1 MGLVVRRNY
10 VWCLVIFVIFMGFG
24 GKKRCKDVLKS
35 SFGVAMQATIGEEGY
50 FNKEEWGS
58 HYVVLLH

>member
-1 MGLVVRRNY
+1 
-10 VWCLVIFVIFMGFG
+10 MGFG
-24 GKKRCKDVLKS
+24 GEKRCKDVLKS
-35 SFGVAMQATIGEEGY
+35 SFEVAMQATSGEGGN